1 MRLHHLALRTRDVP
15 RLRAFYADVLGLPGE
30 RASDASVWLRTGGAI
45 VMIEAAGP
53 DEPAVPPGSL
63 ELVAFAIDEDEKP
76 AWRARLAARGVVLE
90 AETAFTLYFRDPD
103 GRRVGV
109 SHYPLPPLPE
119 RRVDF

>member
-1 MRLHHLALRTRDVP
+1 
-15 RLRAFYADVLGLPGE
+15 
-30 RASDASVWLRTGGAI
+30 
-45 VMIEAAGP
+45 MIEAAGP